1 MSKNND
7 RRTSLVSIV
16 EETYSCFTVSSKSN
30 QNKLLGGQLPL
41 KNSVNNLIKNSLWA
55 KDDNLLIAS
64 LPLAGCANK
73 CMFAIVWF
81 IYITIKFL
89 CILWGMSC
97 FIRVE

>member
-7 RRTSLVSIV
+7 RRTLLV

-30 QNKLLGGQLPL
+30 KNKLLGGQLPL

-64 LPLAGCANK
+64 LHSLAVQTNACS
-73 CMFAIVWF
+73 
-81 IYITIKFL
+81 L
-89 CILWGMSC
+89 
-97 FIRVE
+97 